1 VGLDRAGTMP
11 AGSRVDLVH
20 FGNDLATV
28 NAKLAGM
35 VVAAR

>member
-1 VGLDRAGTMP
+1 MP
-11 AGSRVDLVH
+11 AGNRVDLVN
-20 FGNDLATV
+20 FGNHLATV